1 MTEKNTIYQELEEL
15 RLEVENLKKNKEV
28 NAESTNNFVQ
38 AAEVTKDQIQTTIKD
53 FLEKDNINDL
63 VETLKKDYASISPIT
78 AISIFTLGVIFAR
91 ALSRK

>member
-1 MTEKNTIYQELEEL
+1 VTEKNTIYQELEEL

-78 AISIFTLGVIFAR
+78 AIAIFTLGAIFAS